1 MGNGN
6 CFHKIRQSSPEG
18 LDVLTVQV
26 LALLM
31 RLVTTNVVDLGLSN
45 VGYIK
50 LIYKWARTIY
60 IYINYEITLFD
71 SIKLGM
77 KNR

>member
-31 RLVTTNVVDLGLSN
+31 RLVTTTNVVDLGLSN

-60 IYINYEITLFD
+60 INYEITLFD